1 MSSAAA
7 KLPPGVLLIE
17 RDWLS
22 SNNIMMFDGDRAI
35 VVDTGYNTHSQMT
48 CALIEA
54 ALQQNPV
61 GKPAKLAKILNTH
74 LHSDHCGGN
83 AILANTHECPIF
95 VPAVCVANVNDWST
109 EAAKH
114 NGLGQHCDRFHADGG
129 IDPGQQFEAGGVV
142 WTAHAA
148 PGHDPDSLVFFN
160 ESHRVLI
167 SADAL
172 WEHGF
177 GVIFPEIFGQSGFSE
192 QVAVLDLI
200 DSLEPALV
208 LPGHGRAFDDVAGAL
223 SRARGRVARYIENP
237 VSSHQ
242 NALKVLV
249 KFVLLEQQFI
259 TKTDL
264 YARTE
269 KAPIFT
275 ALAAHVQMQSRE
287 AINWAIDWLEQ
298 RQQLTVDGDLLTNHE
313 PG

>member
-1 MSSAAA
+1 MSNAVA

-22 SNNIMMFDGDRAI
+22 SNNIMMFDKGQAT
-35 VVDTGYNTHSQMT
+35 VVDTGYHTHRQMT
-48 CALIEA
+48 CALIAA
-54 ALQQNPV
+54 ALAQNPV
-61 GKPAKLAKILNTH
+61 GQPAKLTRILNTH

-83 AILANTHECPIF
+83 AIVASTHQCPVF
-95 VPAVCVANVNDWST
+95 VPAACVSKVNEWSL

-114 NGLGQHCDRFHADGG
+114 KGLGQHCDRFHADGG
-129 IDPGQQFEAGGVV
+129 IEPGEQFEAGGVT

-160 ESHRVLI
+160 ESHGVLI

-177 GVIFPEIFGQSGFSE
+177 GVIFPEILGDSGFAE

-200 DSLEPALV
+200 ESLEPAIV
-208 LPGHGRAFDDVAGAL
+208 LPGHGRAFDDVNGAL
-223 SRARGRVARYIENP
+223 SRARGRINRYIENP
-237 VSSHQ
+237 LSSHQ

-249 KFVLLEQQFI
+249 KFVLLEQQSI
-259 TKTDL
+259 TKEAL
-264 YARTE
+264 FARTE
-269 KAPIFT
+269 KTPMFK
-275 ALAAHVQMQSRE
+275 ALASHVQMQERE

-298 RQQLTVDGDLLTNHE
+298 RQQLSVQGDLLTNRE